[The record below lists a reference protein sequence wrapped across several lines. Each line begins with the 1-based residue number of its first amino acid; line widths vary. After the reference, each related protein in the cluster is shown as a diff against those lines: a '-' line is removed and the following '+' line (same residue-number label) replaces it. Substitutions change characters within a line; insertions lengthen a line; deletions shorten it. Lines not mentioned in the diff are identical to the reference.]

1 MTRNIHKF
9 APPCRVGRA
18 CWEREGRTEEDTK
31 HPPPACLMGATDAGR
46 LGGIL
51 STYIISK
58 THDSTNLHSLKQ
70 LTAEG

>member
-46 LGGIL
+46 LGGI
-51 STYIISK
+51 
-58 THDSTNLHSLKQ
+58 
-70 LTAEG
+70 